1 MFPNIITVFTIC
13 TDLVVGEQSKG
24 DPRGAANVG
33 HKHPTPGFADMAL
46 VHVKNGST
54 NHFQNF
60 LGKTAYKNCE
70 YQNKRCYKKYSIDHS
85 SFFID
90 KETW

>member
-13 TDLVVGEQSKG
+13 TDLVVGERSKG
-24 DPRGAANVG
+24 DLRGAANVG

-54 NHFQNF
+54 NHSQYS
-60 LGKTAYKNCE
+60 LGKIAYKNCE

-85 SFFID
+85 SFPID

>member
-1 MFPNIITVFTIC
+1 MFPNIITVLTSS
-13 TDLVVGEQSKG
+13 TGLVIGERSKG
-24 DPRGAANVG
+24 DLRGAANVG
-33 HKHPTPGFADMAL
+33 HKHPKPGFAYMAL

-54 NHFQNF
+54 NHLQNS
-60 LGKTAYKNCE
+60 LGKIAYKNCE

-85 SFFID
+85 SFSTD